1 MRLFSEQITADDA
14 DVLAGTQLDT
24 LQEGGQLDIYIL
36 SSQADTLYSLFGPG
50 NEPLVTNAEVPN
62 ETRAPRVNDDTP
74 HTLVVMKAGHY
85 TLDINIVT
93 AATVIVLIIFRE
105 KGIDF

>member
-1 MRLFSEQITADDA
+1 MRVFSEQITADDA

-24 LQEGGQLDIYIL
+24 LQEGGQLDVFLL
-36 SSQADTLYSLFGPG
+36 SSQPDTLYSIFGPG
-50 NEPLVTNAEVPN
+50 NEPIVTNAEVMN
-62 ETRAPRVNDDTP
+62 ETRSPRPNDDTP
-74 HTLVVMKAGHY
+74 HTLVIMKAGHY

-93 AATVIVLIIFRE
+93 AATVILLAVFRE

>member
-1 MRLFSEQITADDA
+1 MRVYTEQIAADDA

-24 LQEGGQLDIYIL
+24 LQQGGQLDIFLL

-50 NEPLVTNAEVPN
+50 NEPLVTNAEVAN
-62 ETRAPRVNDDTP
+62 ETRAPRPNDDVP
-74 HTLVVMKAGHY
+74 HTLVIGKAGHY

-93 AATVIVLIIFRE
+93 AGTVILLAVFRE